1 MHMAV
6 ITAFTYVDVEMTA
19 VFLSMDVEVMAVYC
33 PVNVVLTALLNS
45 WTRSNVLLGGCGGDS
60 TVQLADVEVTSVL
73 LGGYGGDNSVLLGG
87 CGGDNSVL
95 LGGYGGDSHV
105 LLAYVAVTA
114 TSYLM
119 EVEGHQR

>member
-19 VFLSMDVEVMAVYC
+19 VFLSMDVEVMVVYC

-60 TVQLADVEVTSVL
+60 
-73 LGGYGGDNSVLLGG
+73 
-87 CGGDNSVL
+87 SVL

>member
-1 MHMAV
+1 MAV

-60 TVQLADVEVTSVL
+60 TVQLADVEVTTVSYSVDMEVTTVS
-73 LGGYGGDNSVLLGG
+73 YSV
-87 CGGDNSVL
+87 DME
-95 LGGYGGDSHV
+95 
-105 LLAYVAVTA
+105 VTA
-114 TSYLM
+114 MSYSHM
-119 EVEGHQR
+119 WQ